1 MKPYYESG
9 GITIYHGDCR
19 DVLPTLGTV
28 GGIVTDPPYG
38 MGRFATDGKDFLSV
52 VGPALRIAWARVATP
67 GSMFVFMSTAEVV
80 KPADMTY
87 PLGGWLLTS
96 EAILWFHRG
105 DSLGLVERR
114 PFRHDC
120 YISTR
125 TGREGVEGHPT
136 VKPLDVVQ
144 DFVARIPGTVLDPF
158 LGSGTTTR
166 AARNLGKPAIGIEIE
181 ERYCE
186 IAARRL
192 DVEATLVTQVRAL
205 TADDTCGEEDS
216 RGVSC
221 ATFVAR
227 LLAPRVAVAIL
238 AAEERMAERVDEYG
252 PRLDDLYRAADEV
265 ALAALRG
272 SLFADGHSPRAR

>member
-1 MKPYYESG
+1 MRPYYEQD

-19 DVLPTLGTV
+19 EILPSIGTV

-38 MGRFATDGKDFLSV
+38 MGRFSTDGKDFLV
-52 VGPALRIAWARVATP
+52 MVGPALRAAWALVADP

-80 KPADMTY
+80 NVANAVGRDFKRLLWLYKPADMTY
-87 PLGGWLLTS
+87 PLGGWLLKS

-120 YISTR
+120 YVSTR
-125 TGREGVEGHPT
+125 TGLEGVEGHPT

-144 DFVARIPGTVLDPF
+144 DFVARLPGTVLDPF
-158 LGSGTTTR
+158 LGSGTTLR

-192 DVEATLVTQVRAL
+192 DQ
-205 TADDTCGEEDS
+205 
-216 RGVSC
+216 GV
-221 ATFVAR
+221 
-227 LLAPRVAVAIL
+227 L
-238 AAEERMAERVDEYG
+238 E
-252 PRLDDLYRAADEV
+252 
-265 ALAALRG
+265 LR
-272 SLFADGHSPRAR
+272 